1 MRLRSFESVR
11 KGRAQVEMIRQGHTR
26 LYQSET
32 KGWALTADASASLLK
47 ARQPRASDVRG

>member
-1 MRLRSFESVR
+1 MR